1 MEKYLKVKR
10 DFLER
15 TQGIPDARQDVN
27 DLFLKVSVDSCR
39 GVIASHMMKLELF
52 LHVVVGSRG
61 IRISI
66 GRSYC

>member
-27 DLFLKVSVDSCR
+27 DLFLKVSINSCR
-39 GVIASHMMKLELF
+39 GVIISHMRLELF
-52 LHVVVGSRG
+52 LHVAVGSRG
-61 IRISI
+61 IRISV